1 MIGRTPLPAI
11 LALLVLAA
19 FVPATVRAGSS
30 VGFIEDAVPFLKK
43 DPSLL
48 ELITKTLD
56 IEDIGWARE
65 GGRTFNKP
73 EGDRTLPYGFRAK
86 PKNQPGPYTILVLVE
101 ANSSGKGVILTI
113 VPLDHGSDPNPVQ
126 PQQ

>member
-1 MIGRTPLPAI
+1 MTGRVPL
-11 LALLVLAA
+11 LAA
-19 FVPATVRAGSS
+19 TLLLAAAFGPATARAGSS

-48 ELITKTLD
+48 EFITKTLD

-73 EGDRTLPYGFRAK
+73 EGERILPYGFRAK
-86 PKNQPGPYTILVLVE
+86 PKGQDGPYTLLVLVE
-101 ANSSGKGVILTI
+101 ANNGGKGVILTV
-113 VPLDHGSDPNPVQ
+113 VPLDRAPEGASG
-126 PQQ
+126 PQN